1 MLQPNIRETLRYL
14 GAGDN
19 PPDTLY
25 EQAQTISQQLSLRLQ
40 PRYVYRIFPILR
52 KGDLFSLPQAGII
65 LGRNTAGTM
74 LGSCHQAVLLCCTL
88 GTEFDTM
95 LRARQAR
102 DMAEAVILDACG
114 SALVEAGC
122 DAVQRELQELFPDQ
136 HLTDRFS
143 PGYGDLPLTLQ
154 PLICTALDAGRRI
167 GVHVT
172 PSLLLNPSK
181 SVTAIVGLS
190 HQPQMARVR
199 GCGYCSMAETCA
211 LRKGGKRCAL

>member
-1 MLQPNIRETLRYL
+1 MLQPNTPDALRYL

-19 PPDTLY
+19 PPDALR
-25 EQAQTISQQLSLRLQ
+25 QQVQTISQQLSLRLQ
-40 PRYVYRIFPILR
+40 PRYTYRLFPILR
-52 KGDLFSLPQAGII
+52 QGNHFFLPQTGIT
-65 LGRNTAGTM
+65 LGGHTASTM
-74 LGSCHQAVLLCCTL
+74 LSSCHQAVLLCCTL

-102 DMAEAVILDACG
+102 DMAEAAILDACG

-122 DAVQRELQELFPDQ
+122 DAVQQELQARFPDQ
-136 HLTDRFS
+136 YLTDRFS

-154 PLICTALDAGRRI
+154 PLICTALDARRRI

-172 PSLLLNPSK
+172 PSLMLNPSK

-190 HQPQMARVR
+190 DQPQMARVR
-199 GCGYCSMAETCA
+199 GCGYCSLAETCA
-211 LRKGGKRCAL
+211 LRKGGIRCAL